1 MHDEYLTNI
10 AGNSDSGLEIDHSF
24 DLDRTIFKPKAGS
37 SSISFDFAAFERNL
51 KLKLYAFNISTLTS
65 KLYYLSYYVHI
76 SGITDLSFKK
86 AVQIH

>member
-1 MHDEYLTNI
+1 
-10 AGNSDSGLEIDHSF
+10 
-24 DLDRTIFKPKAGS
+24 
-37 SSISFDFAAFERNL
+37 L